1 MPELAA
7 RRDITEY
14 LRSGQVYVGCE
25 VEDPLLPH
33 VIALMGEDHIL
44 YGSDIPHADREPFTV
59 RALRQRSDVPDSA
72 KRKILDDN
80 ARRFYNL

>member
-7 RRDITEY
+7 RRDTTEY

-33 VIALMGEDHIL
+33 VIGLMGEDHIL
-44 YGSDIPHADREPFTV
+44 YGSDIPHADRDRFTV
-59 RALRQRSDVPDSA
+59 RTLRERSDIRDSA